1 MGADRDSRLLHTVA
15 TTAANVADVVEA
27 KGCVRECDEEVY
39 LDAGYTGLEKRL
51 EAAEE
56 GGELRGKRLF
66 IAARRSTVKTDEDR
80 FREHAISQ
88 VRSVVEH
95 PFHYLKDVMRTR
107 GTRYRGREKNDQ
119 MLCMCFAISNLLM
132 LGRKR
137 VALPVA

>member
-1 MGADRDSRLLHTVA
+1 MTLGQMFD
-15 TTAANVADVVEA
+15 
-27 KGCVRECDEEVY
+27 
-39 LDAGYTGLEKRL
+39 
-51 EAAEE
+51 
-56 GGELRGKRLF
+56 GGDRLF

-88 VRSVVEH
+88 VRSLVEH

-107 GTRYRGREKNDQ
+107 RTRYRGLRKNDQ